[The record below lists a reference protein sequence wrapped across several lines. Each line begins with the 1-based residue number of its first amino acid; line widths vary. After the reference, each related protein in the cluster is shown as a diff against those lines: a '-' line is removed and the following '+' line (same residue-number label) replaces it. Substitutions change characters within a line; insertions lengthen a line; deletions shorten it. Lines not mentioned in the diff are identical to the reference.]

1 MTKRKLIPYVN
12 RFTGDIQVVTKSQA
26 KKLSEDYSEV
36 EFTTN
41 EDGVRVMR
49 LQLNGATVDVSE
61 AKQEVEITDG
71 NRDTE

>member
-71 NRDTE
+71 NRDAE

>member
-1 MTKRKLIPYVN
+1 MTKRKPIPYVH

-26 KKLSEDYSEV
+26 KHLSEDYSEV

-61 AKQEVEITDG
+61 IKQEVEINNG
-71 NRDTE
+71 NRDAE

>member
-12 RFTGDIQVVTKSQA
+12 RFTGDVQVVTKSQA

-61 AKQEVEITDG
+61 VKQEVEITDG